1 MTITV
6 TFSKKAFRIT
16 EIEFFLALPMET
28 AVPFNI
34 FIIMNPENLTIGT
47 AYLQFTS
54 RQSSHFTQCLASQY
68 ACG

>member
-34 FIIMNPENLTIGT
+34 FIIMNTENLTIGT
-47 AYLQFTS
+47 AY
-54 RQSSHFTQCLASQY
+54 
-68 ACG
+68 

>member
-16 EIEFFLALPMET
+16 EIEFFLALLET

-47 AYLQFTS
+47 AY
-54 RQSSHFTQCLASQY
+54 
-68 ACG
+68 